1 MESNPASHTS
11 PEKRDFTYIVMGC
24 GGIGSAALYWLSTQV
39 PGEEVL
45 GIERFEIG
53 HVNGGSQDHSR
64 IIRLRYNP
72 LPSRSLYLMPPR
84 VWLTSTPVS
93 RTGRTPSSYDEQCY
107 TTLAPHM
114 YTAWKAVEDESGVDL
129 VHKTGAL
136 VFGPKSG
143 TEVDKVRSPSC
154 PRVSFLLLCKDRP

>member
-1 MESNPASHTS
+1 MESQPTS
-11 PEKRDFTYIVMGC
+11 SMAPEKRDFTYIVIGC

-45 GIERFEIG
+45 GIERFELG
-53 HVNGGSQDHSR
+53 HHNGGSQDHSR
-64 IIRLRYNP
+64 IIRLRYTA
-72 LPSRSLYLMPPR
+72 L
-84 VWLTSTPVS
+84 ST
-93 RTGRTPSSYDEQCY
+93 RTPNTHSCPPSFFPQVMTNWCFPASYDEQCY

-114 YTAWKAVEDESGVDL
+114 YTAWKAVEDESGVEL

-143 TEVDKVRSPSC
+143 TEVDKVRSSLILWYTGQYQL
-154 PRVSFLLLCKDRP
+154 RT